1 MSRSD
6 GAPHPYPL
14 DSVASCRSHADVR
27 TSDVLPSSRH
37 TLIQRLQKE
46 SVEAFSTFGD
56 TVRESDDDT
65 LFTTADGAERA
76 DRPALLI
83 SSTSWYVFRGNALPH
98 HHQHLYAPA
107 CTDVQCNT
115 HLRAFSRNAQHTA
128 RLHFYVK
135 SCKYARPVCLVLV
148 LGSKTK
154 CWNLNLNLYLN
165 DVLSHNQTHNEFTLN
180 RNK

>member
-56 TVRESDDDT
+56 TVRERDDDT

-83 SSTSWYVFRGNALPH
+83 SSTSWYVFRGDALPH
-98 HHQHLYAPA
+98 HHQHLYATYA
-107 CTDVQCNT
+107 TRM
-115 HLRAFSRNAQHTA
+115 HRRAVQHTSA
-128 RLHFYVK
+128 CFFPQCTAHCTSTFL
-135 SCKYARPVCLVLV
+135 CKEL
-148 LGSKTK
+148 
-154 CWNLNLNLYLN
+154 
-165 DVLSHNQTHNEFTLN
+165 
-180 RNK
+180 